1 MAAKKYEK
9 EYDSVTVSSVSTG
22 LSKITL
28 TVPDGFNQNDVFKA
42 CRKFEAAALAQ
53 HDD

>member
-9 EYDSVTVSSVSTG
+9 EYDSVTVFSVNTE

-28 TVPDGFNQNDVFKA
+28 TKPDGFNQNDVFKA

>member
-9 EYDSVTVSSVSTG
+9 EYDSVTVSSVSTE

-28 TVPDGFNQNDVFKA
+28 TVPDGFNQNDIWKA